1 MKKFL
6 YTLIATIVAINFL
19 CVPILADNEVQT
31 TSVYVT
37 SEIGL
42 NVRTFPQICE
52 ETLIESVPYGT
63 ELEKVKDSATQG
75 WTMVKY
81 ESRYRYV
88 CSVYL
93 TDNAQDIVVE
103 EPAPADN
110 LTYYGNCRITHYCN
124 CSACC
129 GQWAG
134 GATASGAMPSPNW
147 TVACGDLPFGTKLL
161 INGQTYCVEDRG
173 VGGQQIDIYCA
184 SHDEAC
190 ARGLYYTDVY
200 IIN

>member
-1 MKKFL
+1 MKKCL
-6 YTLIATIVAINFL
+6 YTLIAAIAAINFL
-19 CVPILADNEVQT
+19 CLPVLAQDQIQT

-37 SEIGL
+37 SDIGL
-42 NVRTFPQICE
+42 YIRTIPTTENNEPI
-52 ETLIESVPYGT
+52 ISIPYGT
-63 ELEKVKDSATQG
+63 ELIKVANSLTDG
-75 WTMVKY
+75 WSIIKY
-81 ESRYRYV
+81 ENEYRYAATA
-88 CSVYL
+88 YL
-93 TDNAQDIVVE
+93 TENVQDIVVQ
-103 EPAPADN
+103 EPAPA
-110 LTYYGNCRITHYCN
+110 LSYYGNCRITHYCN

-134 GATASGAMPSPNW
+134 GATASGAYPSSNW

-173 VGGQQIDIYCA
+173 VDAQQIDIYCS
-184 SHDEAC
+184 SHNEAL